1 MLSGFQEVF
10 VTTAQR
16 IERRQAVAL
25 GRWAFLANT
34 ALISEV

>member
-1 MLSGFQEVF
+1 VF

-25 GRWAFLANT
+25 GCWAFLANT
-34 ALISEV
+34 ALVNEV